1 MNPKIKVQIKKM
13 KSLNTMAILSMLN
26 EEQELELLSALEKKV
41 KREKSINWRI
51 KQIMDKYFDLVWMAR
66 KDEALMRARPDI
78 RKIFNETSA
87 KYPGELQKLQSEE
100 GDWTHGFN
108 SGMLACSRLLA
119 AYAMPYDYKQKE
131 DAKDEKEEEDDDSDS
146 DDDSIV
152 FTRDFNID
160 MAEQEFPML
169 DS

>member
-1 MNPKIKVQIKKM
+1 M

-41 KREKSINWRI
+41 KREKSIDWRI

-119 AYAMPYDYKQKE
+119 AYAMPYDYK
-131 DAKDEKEEEDDDSDS
+131 KDGETENEEEVDSDSDS
-146 DDDSIV
+146 DDESIV

-160 MAEQEFPML
+160 MAERDFPML

>member
-1 MNPKIKVQIKKM
+1 M

-26 EEQELELLSALEKKV
+26 EEQELELLSVLEKKV
-41 KREKSINWRI
+41 KREKSMKWRI

-87 KYPGELQKLQSEE
+87 KYPGELKKLQSEE

-108 SGMLACSRLLA
+108 SGMLACSRLLS
-119 AYAMPYDYKQKE
+119 AYAMPYDYKKKE
-131 DAKDEKEEEDDDSDS
+131 DEKVDDKDDDDSDS
-146 DDDSIV
+146 DDDSIF
-152 FTRDFNID
+152 FTRDFNIE
-160 MAEQEFPML
+160 MAERDFPML

>member
-1 MNPKIKVQIKKM
+1 M

-41 KREKSINWRI
+41 KREKSIKWRI
-51 KQIMDKYFDLVWMAR
+51 KQIMEKYFDLVWMAR

-87 KYPGELQKLQSEE
+87 KYPGELKKLQSEE

-119 AYAMPYDYKQKE
+119 AYAMPYDYKN
-131 DAKDEKEEEDDDSDS
+131 KDEPEDSNKDVDEEFDS
-146 DDDSIV
+146 DDDSIF

-160 MAEQEFPML
+160 MAERDFPML

>member
-1 MNPKIKVQIKKM
+1 M

-41 KREKSINWRI
+41 KREKSIKWRI
-51 KQIMDKYFDLVWMAR
+51 KQIMEKYFDLVWMAR

-87 KYPGELQKLQSEE
+87 KYPGELKKLHSEE

-119 AYAMPYDYKQKE
+119 AYAMPYDYK
-131 DAKDEKEEEDDDSDS
+131 KDGEIENEEEDDDSDS

-160 MAEQEFPML
+160 MAEQDFPML

>member
-1 MNPKIKVQIKKM
+1 M
-13 KSLNTMAILSMLN
+13 
-26 EEQELELLSALEKKV
+26 E
-41 KREKSINWRI
+41 
-51 KQIMDKYFDLVWMAR
+51 KYFDLVWMAR

-87 KYPGELQKLQSEE
+87 KYPGELKKLQSEE

-119 AYAMPYDYKQKE
+119 AYAMPYDYKN
-131 DAKDEKEEEDDDSDS
+131 KEETEGVDSKKDVDEEFDSDDDS
-146 DDDSIV
+146 DDDSIF

-160 MAEQEFPML
+160 MAERDFPML

>member
-1 MNPKIKVQIKKM
+1 M

-41 KREKSINWRI
+41 KREKSIADRI
-51 KQIMDKYFDLVWMAR
+51 DQIMEKYFDLVWMAR
-66 KDEALMRARPDI
+66 RDEALMKARPDI
-78 RKIFNETSA
+78 RKTFNKLVA

-119 AYAMPYDYKQKE
+119 AYAMPYDYK
-131 DAKDEKEEEDDDSDS
+131 KDGEIKNDEEVDSDSDS

-160 MAEQEFPML
+160 TAEQEFPML